1 MHAREGR
8 LLRLTGTGG
17 VGAVSFWELG
27 LGSGEEDR
35 WLLGIG
41 DEEDMVK
48 KLWVCERERER
59 SRSRV

>member
-27 LGSGEEDR
+27 LGSGDEDR

-41 DEEDMVK
+41 DEVDMVK
-48 KLWVCERERER
+48 KNCGYERERER
-59 SRSRV
+59 EIEK

>member
-41 DEEDMVK
+41 EEEDMVK
-48 KLWVCERERER
+48 KLWV
-59 SRSRV
+59 